1 MGRTPNTER
10 QEGVQIS
17 MEEDTGFGLLDYM
30 RSDEEPAL
38 GRMAIGMGF
47 IILLIFLV
55 LYDVLYPG
63 HGFPVV
69 SDVVPLLSGVMDSSI
84 WFFILGIMVG
94 FFSLVAIFIV
104 KAVE

>member
-1 MGRTPNTER
+1 
-10 QEGVQIS
+10 

-55 LYDVLYPG
+55 LYDDLIETVQEFRSVL
-63 HGFPVV
+63 FAELALDSRLQLFVLV
-69 SDVVPLLSGVMDSSI
+69 RLVPLDGCRKTLNGND
-84 WFFILGIMVG
+84 
-94 FFSLVAIFIV
+94 
-104 KAVE
+104 